1 MSSCFIKIKVLS
13 LCRQTVVSYHAK
25 VIVDYRRKTYETV
38 IKIIKLTT
46 ACRPLRSVRATRMIV
61 MMTGDVFTQIHLSHR
76 SLFTIIQGKWNL

>member
-1 MSSCFIKIKVLS
+1 MSSCFIQIKVLS

-38 IKIIKLTT
+38 IKIINLTT
-46 ACRPLRSVRATRMIV
+46 ACRPCVLWTRMMV
-61 MMTGDVFTQIHLSHR
+61 MMTGNVFTQNHLSHR